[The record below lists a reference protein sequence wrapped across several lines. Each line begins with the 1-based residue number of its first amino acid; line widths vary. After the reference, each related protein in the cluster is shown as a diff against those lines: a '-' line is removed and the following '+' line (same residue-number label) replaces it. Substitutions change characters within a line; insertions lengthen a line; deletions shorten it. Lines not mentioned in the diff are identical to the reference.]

1 MSGTRKAK
9 APAIATTRPRTA
21 AAAIRPAFPE
31 GSICST
37 CRDGNTCAHRA
48 ASPRAIQ
55 YCENFEVEAAAPAAP
70 VIAAAPAAPAT
81 LLGLCSTCE
90 HRDGCVFANVEGGV
104 WACEQFE

>member
-1 MSGTRKAK
+1 MSAPRKAK
-9 APAIATTRPRTA
+9 APAVAAPRPQTPSSA
-21 AAAIRPAFPE
+21 LRPAFPE

-37 CRDGNTCAHRA
+37 CRDGATCAHRA

-55 YCENFEVEAAAPAAP
+55 YCEDFDVEASAPVSPSLAAPD
-70 VIAAAPAAPAT
+70 PAASP
-81 LLGLCSTCE
+81 LLGLCSTCD